1 MLLTR
6 FNFNILVVL
15 SKSNKVGN
23 VMAIRLHGILVDGL
37 NKPIV
42 NANVF
47 LLARSH
53 SFLMGQ

>member
-1 MLLTR
+1 MATRLYGVLL
-6 FNFNILVVL
+6 
-15 SKSNKVGN
+15 
-23 VMAIRLHGILVDGL
+23 DGL
-37 NKPIV
+37 KKPIV

>member
-1 MLLTR
+1 
-6 FNFNILVVL
+6 
-15 SKSNKVGN
+15 
-23 VMAIRLHGILVDGL
+23 MAIRLHGILVDGL

-47 LLARSH
+47 LLALSH

>member
-1 MLLTR
+1 MT
-6 FNFNILVVL
+6 
-15 SKSNKVGN
+15 
-23 VMAIRLHGILVDGL
+23 IRLHGILVDGL